1 MLSEAR
7 SAGAASQPIRTDGG
21 AARPGPADAAAEPF
35 QGLILRHRGRTGL
48 TQRELAARVGVSRGA
63 VQDWESGLNY
73 PDAQHLQA
81 LIAVFLQAGGLA
93 AGREEDEAEML
104 WAAALRESPR
114 MQTPFDS
121 AWWAGLMARRPGFAA
136 HGGEMPG
143 ARRSGTQAPPR
154 PGHERLQDWGEAPDV
169 SEFQGREDE
178 LETLH
183 QWMVEDHCRLLAVL
197 GMGGIGKTMTAA
209 RLAQDVARAFERV
222 YWRSMRNAPLVDEW
236 LAGAIG
242 FLSDQQV
249 IPPVG
254 EAARLT
260 RLIQLLRERRCLL
273 VMDNM
278 ETLLESGRSEG
289 IFRDGYAGY
298 ARVLQ
303 AIGQSSHQSC
313 LISTSREL
321 SAQFAVLSGSP
332 GVRTLELR
340 GLNIDG
346 LAGTVWRSGSPA
358 RTSARS
364 SVVTLVRFSNRPARV
379 LSLAASG
386 GCSTSKSS
394 AARPS
399 SRTC

>member
-1 MLSEAR
+1 
-7 SAGAASQPIRTDGG
+7 
-21 AARPGPADAAAEPF
+21 
-35 QGLILRHRGRTGL
+35 
-48 TQRELAARVGVSRGA
+48 VGVSRGA

-340 GLNIDG
+340 GLNIDETRPCSQTSSSWPMSQPGKGSPLG